1 MFVLEE
7 DSCESSIKGW
17 LEPLEVEPQAAHILQ
32 SLGGCIQSLFLM
44 TFADLKSIGVFNTD
58 F

>member
-7 DSCESSIKGW
+7 DSWESSIEGW

-32 SLGGCIQSLFLM
+32 SLVSSTKVDGLARLQLALGTFLYE
-44 TFADLKSIGVFNTD
+44 AP
-58 F
+58 